1 MTEDPAAVEEK
12 ESEMPKTE
20 TLPIKDAAAEAESL
34 RKERDELVTR
44 MKYLQADFENYRKR
58 IAREAEAFAKFA
70 HEDLLAHLLPVLDEF
85 DAALAQLDG
94 TAREG
99 VTMVR
104 DNLIKAL
111 RDVGLEE
118 IPAQG
123 QAFDPYLHDCVEQVH
138 DPRAKDGHVKEVVR
152 KGYRLRDRI
161 LRPAQVVVV
170 KNQGDNN
177 G

>member
-12 ESEMPKTE
+12 ESEVSKAESLPAKETE
-20 TLPIKDAAAEAESL
+20 AEVESL
-34 RKERDELVTR
+34 RKERDELLTR

-70 HEDLLAHLLPVLDEF
+70 HEDLLARLLPVLDEF
-85 DAALAQLDG
+85 DAALAHLDG
-94 TAREG
+94 PAREG
-99 VTMVR
+99 TAMVR
-104 DNLIKAL
+104 DDLVKAL

-123 QAFDPYLHDCVEQVH
+123 QAFDPYLHDCVERVP
-138 DPRAKDGHVKEVVR
+138 DSKAKDGLVKEVVR
-152 KGYRLRDRI
+152 KGYRLRDRV

-170 KNQGDNN
+170 KNQGDTN

>member
-20 TLPIKDAAAEAESL
+20 MLPVKDSTAEAESL
-34 RKERDELVTR
+34 RKERDEIVTR

-99 VTMVR
+99 VAMVR

-111 RDVGLEE
+111 QDAGLEE
-118 IPAQG
+118 IPVQG
-123 QAFDPYLHDCVEQVH
+123 QAFDPYLHDCVEQVQ
-138 DPRAKDGHVKEVVR
+138 DPHAKDGLVKEVVR

-170 KNQGDNN
+170 KNQGDTN